1 MENNLLDGMITAAH
15 EVGVL
20 IHDRPRTAPA
30 TTFAE
35 FRRGFDAVQEPAEAL
50 LRKRL
55 DALLPG
61 VEWADEFDPDLP
73 AGATRWVADVADGAV
88 QYMQGL
94 PQWCV
99 SVTLVKDRIAV
110 AAVLHN
116 PVQGETY
123 GAEAGRG
130 AHLNGRPIS
139 PSAKTEL
146 PIALVATSQPP
157 FITNQPHA
165 GVEAG
170 RSLSA
175 VLPAVGAVRNLG
187 PTSWQVADVASGR
200 IDAFWEYGQD
210 AGNLLGAHLIAREAG
225 AVVTEAD
232 GHPWHPASTSFL
244 AAPAHLHTQLH
255 ALLNQEPPA
264 ADR

>member
-1 MENNLLDGMITAAH
+1 MENDLLDGMIAAAH
-15 EVGVL
+15 EVGDL
-20 IHDRPRTAPA
+20 ILSRPRTAPA

-35 FRRGFDAVQEPAEAL
+35 FRRNFDAVQDPAEAV

-73 AGATRWVADVADGAV
+73 AGARRWVADVADGAV

-94 PQWCV
+94 PQWCA
-99 SVTLVKDRIAV
+99 SVTLVEDRTAV

-123 GAEAGRG
+123 SARAGRG

-139 PSAKTEL
+139 PSAKSEL

-157 FITNQPHA
+157 FIANQPHA
-165 GVEAG
+165 VSEAG
-170 RSLSA
+170 CSLSA

-200 IDAFWEYGQD
+200 IDAFWEYGRD
-210 AGNLLGAHLIAREAG
+210 TGNLLGAQLIAREAG
-225 AVVTEAD
+225 AIVTEAN
-232 GHPWHPASTSFL
+232 GNPWHPASTSFL
-244 AAPAHLHTQLH
+244 AAPTHLHTQLR
-255 ALLNQEPPA
+255 ALLNQQPTTN
-264 ADR
+264 R